1 MKSSYDI
8 GLGSEFL
15 VWRILLSGNLDEDK
29 EKKWHV
35 AQFVFPILVG
45 TSIGLA
51 TQGIFLSLPLLA
63 TSMWKLGFPG
73 LFYYFNVV

>member
-8 GLGSEFL
+8 GLGAEYL
-15 VWRILLSGNLDEDK
+15 VWRILLSGKLDEDE
-29 EKKWHV
+29 EKKWRV
-35 AQFVFPILVG
+35 AQFVFTLLVG

-63 TSMWKLGFPG
+63 ASMWKLGFPG
-73 LFYYFNVV
+73 